1 LGQHHINCK
10 ITPMAASFAEAAKE
24 PAMRSVILA
33 MLMLAAVQAKSQDP
47 LKVDP
52 GHFKVEFENDQVRVV
67 RVHFDPHYKS
77 TMNQV
82 PPRVVILLT
91 DEHIRVTFPDGT
103 SADRHLKAGTA
114 FWTERGQGRP
124 ENLSD
129 LPFELI
135 WVVPKTVPPPN
146 PAGAA
151 TAEFR

>member
-1 LGQHHINCK
+1 
-10 ITPMAASFAEAAKE
+10 
-24 PAMRSVILA
+24 MRSVILA
-33 MLMLAAVQAKSQDP
+33 MLMLAAVQAQSQDP
-47 LKVDP
+47 LKKVDP
-52 GHFKVEFENDQVRVV
+52 VHFNVEFENDQVRVA

-77 TMNQV
+77 AMNQV

-114 FWTERGQGRP
+114 FWTEGEQGRP

-135 WVVPKTVPPPN
+135 WVVPKTVPPPK
-146 PAGAA
+146 PTGAA
-151 TAEFR
+151 TANSGKWALTSLTR